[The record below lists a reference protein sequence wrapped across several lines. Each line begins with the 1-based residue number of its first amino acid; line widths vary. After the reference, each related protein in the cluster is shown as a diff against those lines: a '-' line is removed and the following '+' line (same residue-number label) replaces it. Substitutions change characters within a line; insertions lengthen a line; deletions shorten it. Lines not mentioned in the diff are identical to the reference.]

1 MTTSSSQTKALYRR
15 NDEVFGLAK
24 GEYMEQAYPGYDFVA
39 WPGVA
44 ATYGKG
50 KDLAIVTYGNTTPLS
65 MRAMHDLE
73 KEGVRARVVDLR
85 WLNPLD
91 EKSIKAAAD
100 DCGKVLIVDEDRRS
114 CGAGAAIADVIY
126 RDKELR
132 KRIDVERVAAMD
144 CRVSY
149 GPIGERA
156 VLPQV
161 DDILAGARGL
171 VGVKS
176 AKKSAPP
183 RRAKSA
189 ARK

>member
-1 MTTSSSQTKALYRR
+1 
-15 NDEVFGLAK
+15 
-24 GEYMEQAYPGYDFVA
+24 
-39 WPGVA
+39 
-44 ATYGKG
+44 
-50 KDLAIVTYGNTTPLS
+50 
-65 MRAMHDLE
+65 MRAMHELE

-100 DCGKVLIVDEDRRS
+100 DCGKVLVVDEDRRI

-126 RDKELR
+126 RDRGLR
-132 KRIDVERVAAMD
+132 KRVELERVAALD

-161 DDILAGARGL
+161 GDILAGARALLGA
-171 VGVKS
+171 KS
-176 AKKSAPP
+176 TKKSGPP

-189 ARK
+189 VRK